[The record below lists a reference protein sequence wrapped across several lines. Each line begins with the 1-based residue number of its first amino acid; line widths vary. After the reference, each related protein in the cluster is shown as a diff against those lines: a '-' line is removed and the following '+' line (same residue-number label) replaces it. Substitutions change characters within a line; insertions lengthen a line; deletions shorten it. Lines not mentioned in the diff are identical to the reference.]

1 MSRRKD
7 RRPVRTRFVATE
19 PIPVSSLRDD
29 VGDTTVATRT
39 DGHSGRGEQRPP
51 RQRSGS
57 TEPLPMSHLQLLQAL
72 ACYAPLW
79 DLAATIDATIQPHD
93 GPGRPR
99 TCATIDILL
108 FEQATWEVLSCRAV
122 ERTFADPTIWQALR
136 NAVKT
141 AWPDHPQ
148 RRLSEFPPT
157 RDQHYRFRLR
167 HLEHDD
173 IINTI
178 RTHNR
183 NTSCR
188 IATSIGLFNGDDSF
202 THPAKTSLVAGD
214 ATWIISMF
222 NTPPGGQPY
231 INSDTGEIIPRRSD
245 PDAVSYHRAETGP
258 GRYLITALARGAGGN
273 ERVIL
278 DLAFKPHKESDATT
292 FTNITLNLSNQLP
305 NIRGTVYDMAIHAAD
320 TDRLLDAG
328 LIPISKVQRT
338 SKNKPAS
345 ANLGEHHFRTTAA
358 TPATTHIIY
367 SLDGAPCIQLVI
379 TGEAHF
385 VPLVREQLKR
395 QRNNDGQHRIYGHWS
410 IPHQP
415 GIPQHLRGA
424 RTMIRHNSDPTERAH
439 NARRTR
445 SLRPIPEND
454 PDFARLY
461 GLREDTESMHHH
473 LKQRLWNGR
482 ARTIGLQRQTI
493 NHHAYQTRTAL
504 IALIATHYRTRHDLT
519 AWFGHW
525 QPPGATTTLAA

>member
-7 RRPVRTRFVATE
+7 RRSVRTRFVATE

-29 VGDTTVATRT
+29 VGDTTVAART

-183 NTSCR
+183 DTSCR

-258 GRYLITALARGAGGN
+258 GRYLITALARGAEGN

-292 FTNITLNLSNQLP
+292 FTNITLNLSNQLA
-305 NIRGTVYDMAIHAAD
+305 NIRGTV
-320 TDRLLDAG
+320 TTWRSTPP
-328 LIPISKVQRT
+328 IPTVSLTLASSPSAKSNAPART
-338 SKNKPAS
+338 SRRPPTLANTTSAPPPQHRPPPTSSTAWTAHRASNSSSPAKHTSFPLSANNSNGNATTSGLTASTATGQSRTNPAS
-345 ANLGEHHFRTTAA
+345 PNTSAA
-358 TPATTHIIY
+358 HEP
-367 SLDGAPCIQLVI
+367 
-379 TGEAHF
+379 
-385 VPLVREQLKR
+385 
-395 QRNNDGQHRIYGHWS
+395 
-410 IPHQP
+410 
-415 GIPQHLRGA
+415 
-424 RTMIRHNSDPTERAH
+424 
-439 NARRTR
+439 
-445 SLRPIPEND
+445 
-454 PDFARLY
+454 
-461 GLREDTESMHHH
+461 
-473 LKQRLWNGR
+473 
-482 ARTIGLQRQTI
+482 
-493 NHHAYQTRTAL
+493 
-504 IALIATHYRTRHDLT
+504 
-519 AWFGHW
+519 
-525 QPPGATTTLAA
+525 